1 MLADRSKKQETTTK
15 HSTTAIS
22 PRHVTHTLALMTLTV
37 TRIQFILAGI
47 ICCVETGPPTAARR
61 ATAGNRSFLSPRWQL
76 VSARA
81 CALRTAGHPWHYV
94 TVNWKGCVRTAICLG
109 VVLTHG
115 DSASAAVVWH
125 RGKLYVIYSAAVTF
139 HQTIS
144 RLRIQYCIVVIECTS
159 WRSNECAMTSLT
171 LTLVSNICLLWS
183 ESVVHYCVSADYR
196 IVAIPYCCRM
206 RLILNIVL
214 G

>member
-1 MLADRSKKQETTTK
+1 MLADRSKKQETD
-15 HSTTAIS
+15 HYALNYCTAIS
-22 PRHVTHTLALMTLTV
+22 PRHDSHTRPNDSDRDPDSVHTCRHYLLRGNRPANGG
-37 TRIQFILAGI
+37 A
-47 ICCVETGPPTAARR
+47 
-61 ATAGNRSFLSPRWQL
+61 AGNRSFLSPRWQL

-125 RGKLYVIYSAAVTF
+125 RGKLYIIYSAVVTF
-139 HQTIS
+139 HQMIS
-144 RLRIQYCIVVIECTS
+144 RLRIQYCIVVIECTG
-159 WRSNECAMTSLT
+159 WRSNECAMTSLM

-196 IVAIPYCCRM
+196 IVAIPYCCQM
-206 RLILNIVL
+206 RYILNILL

>member
-1 MLADRSKKQETTTK
+1 M
-15 HSTTAIS
+15 
-22 PRHVTHTLALMTLTV
+22 THTLALMTLTV

-61 ATAGNRSFLSPRWQL
+61 AAAGNRSFLSPRWQL

-125 RGKLYVIYSAAVTF
+125 RGKLYIIYFAVVTF

-144 RLRIQYCIVVIECTS
+144 RLRIQYCIVVMHRLEVKRVCDDVI
-159 WRSNECAMTSLT
+159 N
-171 LTLVSNICLLWS
+171 
-183 ESVVHYCVSADYR
+183 AD
-196 IVAIPYCCRM
+196 
-206 RLILNIVL
+206 L
-214 G
+214 GI

>member
-1 MLADRSKKQETTTK
+1 M
-15 HSTTAIS
+15 
-22 PRHVTHTLALMTLTV
+22 THTLALMTLTV

-61 ATAGNRSFLSPRWQL
+61 AAAGNRSFLSPRWQL

-94 TVNWKGCVRTAICLG
+94 TLNWKGCVRTAICLG

-125 RGKLYVIYSAAVTF
+125 RGKLYIIYSAVTTSPTYTVLYCGDRM
-139 HQTIS
+139 H
-144 RLRIQYCIVVIECTS
+144 RLEVKRVCDDVI
-159 WRSNECAMTSLT
+159 N
-171 LTLVSNICLLWS
+171 
-183 ESVVHYCVSADYR
+183 AD
-196 IVAIPYCCRM
+196 
-206 RLILNIVL
+206 L
-214 G
+214 GL

>member
-1 MLADRSKKQETTTK
+1 MLADRSKKQETTTM

-22 PRHVTHTLALMTLTV
+22 PRHDSHTRSNDSDRDPDSVHTCRHYLLRGNRPAD
-37 TRIQFILAGI
+37 G
-47 ICCVETGPPTAARR
+47 AA
-61 ATAGNRSFLSPRWQL
+61 AGNRSFLSPRWQL

-81 CALRTAGHPWHYV
+81 CALLTAGHPWHYV

-125 RGKLYVIYSAAVTF
+125 RGKRYIIYSAVVTF
-139 HQTIS
+139 HQRIS
-144 RLRIQYCIVVIECTS
+144 RLRIQYCIVVMECTG

-183 ESVVHYCVSADYR
+183 ESVVHYCVSADHC
-196 IVAIPYCCRM
+196 IVAIPYCCQM
-206 RLILNIVL
+206 RHILNILL
-214 G
+214 GKWRR